1 MGRKRAKRIGRGS
14 ILVGAF
20 VLPAV
25 LAACASAPSLE
36 PPRVERREPLDL
48 GRVPDPPDPAVAEAP
63 ALGASRIAAD
73 ATPAPE
79 SRRLDPGDL
88 SADLSTDPQPRA
100 SLDLPALRARF
111 GPRLQVLPDGRIRRF
126 LHVPHNSGVAL
137 RALIAE
143 RWLPELFAPGNAA
156 RNELAVEEGADVTL
170 TTAVNPAVPTAKGG
184 APTFT
189 TNQVWNRVALADW
202 LVVTADEAAQAEV
215 DRWLSAWWTGRDHIE
230 VRVTVLER
238 EISEADDF
246 GSITEILPNSANA
259 AFQGLVSVFPNSI
272 SGGGV
277 FRLQDA
283 DDLNSTLQ
291 WIARRGKTSIE
302 SVPVIVLRDHGSARI
317 SALTRTPYLQ
327 ADRLDATGQASTFKL
342 AFADTGVKM
351 NVAASVVGMDRIF
364 LELEIAVTSLN
375 TALTN
380 PNIPAP
386 ALSETSLPVP
396 RVTIADGQSL
406 WIGGLNSEFE
416 RELERK
422 FPLLGDLPLVGY
434 LFKSMLREKRQTEV
448 IFVVTPTIKHY
459 EGALPELDQTADVP
473 LRGLFDRLSE
483 EGER

>member
-1 MGRKRAKRIGRGS
+1 MAQ
-14 ILVGAF
+14 
-20 VLPAV
+20 
-25 LAACASAPSLE
+25 E
-36 PPRVERREPLDL
+36 PPRA
-48 GRVPDPPDPAVAEAP
+48 DPAP
-63 ALGASRIAAD
+63 AAVPETTSIAAD
-73 ATPAPE
+73 ATPPPE
-79 SRRLDPGDL
+79 TRRLDPGDL
-88 SADLSTDPQPRA
+88 AGQLTGGAEPSAAPDLA
-100 SLDLPALRARF
+100 ALRARF
-111 GPRLQVLPDGRIRRF
+111 GPRVQVLPDGRIRRF
-126 LHVPHNSGVAL
+126 LHVPHQAGAPL
-137 RALIAE
+137 RALVAE
-143 RWLPELFAPGNAA
+143 RWLPELFAAGNPAG
-156 RNELAVEEGADVTL
+156 NELAVEEGADVTL

-184 APTFT
+184 APAFT
-189 TNQVWNRVALADW
+189 TNQVWNRVPLADW
-202 LVVTADEAAQAEV
+202 LVVTADESTQAEV
-215 DRWLSAWWTGRDHIE
+215 DRWLGAWWTGRDHIE

-259 AFQGLVSVFPNSI
+259 AFQGLVSAFPNTI

-291 WIARRGKTSIE
+291 WIARRGKASIE

-342 AFADTGVKM
+342 AFADTGVRM
-351 NVAASVVGMDRIF
+351 NVAASVVGLDRIF

-434 LFKSMLREKRQTEV
+434 LFKSMLREKRRTEV